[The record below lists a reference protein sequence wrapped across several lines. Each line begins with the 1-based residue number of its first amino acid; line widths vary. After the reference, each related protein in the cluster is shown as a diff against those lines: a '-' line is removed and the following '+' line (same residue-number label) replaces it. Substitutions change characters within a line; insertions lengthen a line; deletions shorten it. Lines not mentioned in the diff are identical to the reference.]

1 MKRTLFFKILIGCSV
16 VALCLVLIV
25 VLAYFSVSWIAN
37 DKIYTNADDIPARE
51 VGMVLGTGP
60 TTLTGKP
67 NSFFYNRIDAAEQL
81 YKAGKV
87 KFILVSGDNSRKD
100 YSEPDV
106 MRDTLVVRGVPAE
119 VIYLDYAGFSTLESV
134 VRAKKIFGQDTLT
147 VISQRFHNQRS
158 IVLGKWQG
166 MDIIGYNAKGTKS
179 TAHNIRA
186 RVREGLAR
194 VKMYLD
200 IILNTQP
207 KYLGEP
213 IPIGEGLIQEDVNQ

>member
-16 VALCLVLIV
+16 VALCLVLVV

-134 VRAKKIFGQDTLT
+134 VRAKKNLWARHSYSHLAT
-147 VISQRFHNQRS
+147 ISQPAQYR
-158 IVLGKWQG
+158 
-166 MDIIGYNAKGTKS
+166 IGQMAGDGYY
-179 TAHNIRA
+179 R
-186 RVREGLAR
+186 L
-194 VKMYLD
+194 
-200 IILNTQP
+200 
-207 KYLGEP
+207 
-213 IPIGEGLIQEDVNQ
+213 